1 MVKLGQKPFLCILR
15 AIVDRLSFHCL
26 KIGCLY
32 LLELDHPPHIPR
44 TMLRGPG
51 KVRAGSLDDLNQL
64 AMCGASKY
72 HQFLKRFRS
81 GDHCVV
87 AQVGAD
93 IIGYEWFSIRP
104 CHIAEP
110 FKYRI
115 TVPHDC
121 VYAYDAFI
129 LPEYRGSGV
138 WLRFKSHL
146 SALMEELGRRRVLTY
161 VEQGNE
167 LSLAS
172 HFRLGFKP
180 VKLVFVSNIWA

>member
-1 MVKLGQKPFLCILR
+1 
-15 AIVDRLSFHCL
+15 
-26 KIGCLY
+26 
-32 LLELDHPPHIPR
+32 
-44 TMLRGPG
+44 MLRGPG
-51 KVRAGSLDDLNQL
+51 EIRAGSLNDLNRL
-64 AMCGASKY
+64 AICGENKY
-72 HQFLKRFRS
+72 QKFLERFQA

-87 AQVGAD
+87 AQLGAG

-104 CHIAEP
+104 RHVAEP

-115 TVPHDC
+115 TVPCDC
-121 VYAYDAFI
+121 IYAYDAFI

-146 SALMEELGRRRVLTY
+146 AALMEDLGRRRVLTY